1 VRILQYDGTTA
12 LVEVYLAPGIVSGD
26 VVQQLSER
34 FELLLAE
41 FSDRA
46 NVFLKKIHRRDDYYA
61 LIAVESPTFSEVASV
76 AQSLEKRTRH
86 VASQVKHSVF
96 SAINRLG

>member
-1 VRILQYDGTTA
+1 MKILRYDGTTA

-34 FELLLAE
+34 FEVLLAD
-41 FSDRA
+41 FSERA
-46 NVFLKKIHRRDDYYA
+46 NIFLKRVRRRGDYYA
-61 LIAVESPTFSEVASV
+61 LVAIESDSFKEVTSIASSV
-76 AQSLEKRTRH
+76 EKRTRK